1 MGQKIHPLGLR
12 LGITQKHRSKWFAT
26 KKNYPRLMLEDRFFR
41 NYLLKT
47 YPKAKIV
54 DIHVLRD
61 PTLEKKETDEKFEKT
76 TVVIYTPIPR
86 EMVGKKEP
94 KKKLE
99 ELRVKLLDICTK
111 ERKKQNAPTLLLNL
125 KLLPVRRPYGEA
137 SMIADDLIEQLEKRT
152 SFRKALK
159 KTLFRMKR
167 GEVFE
172 KVLQGTRIQIS
183 GRLNGAEIA
192 RIEWTRKGRVPL
204 HTLRAD
210 VGYVSKTAKTIY
222 GILGIKVWTFTKE
235 KF

>member
-12 LGITQKHRSKWFAT
+12 LGITQQHRSKWFAT
-26 KKNYPRLMLEDRFFR
+26 KTNYPRFILEDRFFR

-47 YPKAKIV
+47 YPDAKIV
-54 DIHVLRD
+54 DIHVFRE
-61 PTLEKKETDEKFEKT
+61 PTLEKKKTGELFEKT
-76 TVVIYTPIPR
+76 EVVIYTPFPR
-86 EMVGKKEP
+86 FVVGLQQP
-94 KKKLE
+94 KQQLE
-99 ELRVKLLDICTK
+99 ELRLKLLDMCTK
-111 ERKKQNAPTLLLNL
+111 ERKKQNAPTLLLSLNV
-125 KLLPVRRPYGEA
+125 LPVKNPYGEA

-152 SFRKALK
+152 SFRAALK
-159 KTLFRMKR
+159 RTLFRMKKDKI
-167 GEVFE
+167 FE
-172 KVLQGTRIQIS
+172 NVLQGTRIQIS

-210 VGYVSKTAKTIY
+210 VGYVAKTAKTIH